1 MKAMLQI
8 ISGLR
13 MRKLRLGNSPTI
25 SLRDRGAT
33 QTFRLALDTQ
43 ASLGT
48 PLRAIVVRLVLFPRH
63 AICPRSPYHESV
75 GHEIRH
81 PAHHH
86 FLCTGSRL
94 LLYQHAHQA
103 YISLHHWLHQSHFL
117 CRKLRNE
124 NIPPGRLN
132 GGHTTSY
139 LHLAS

>member
-25 SLRDRGAT
+25 FLRDREVT
-33 QTFRLALDTQ
+33 QIFRLALDTQ

-48 PLRAIVVRLVLFPRH
+48 PPRAIVVRLALFPRH
-63 AICPRSPYHESV
+63 AICQRLPYRESV
-75 GHEIRH
+75 DHAIRH
-81 PAHHH
+81 LAHHH
-86 FLCTGSRL
+86 FLYTGSRL
-94 LLYQHAHQA
+94 LLCQLAHQV
-103 YISLHHWLHQSHFL
+103 YTSLHLWLHQSHFL

-124 NIPPGRLN
+124 NILPGRLN